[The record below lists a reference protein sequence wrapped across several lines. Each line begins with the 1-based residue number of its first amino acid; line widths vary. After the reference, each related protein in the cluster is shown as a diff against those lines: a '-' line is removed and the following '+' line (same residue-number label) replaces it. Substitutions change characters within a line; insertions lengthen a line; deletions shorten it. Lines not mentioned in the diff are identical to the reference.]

1 MTNVFDING
10 SEFLLILV
18 VAVLVIGPERLPKY
32 AAQLGAW
39 VRTMREFLRTAKER
53 VDAELGEQAADVDWT
68 ALDPRRYDPRR
79 IVREALTDVVDVDDP
94 LGLKGTSPGGPTAN
108 GRAAANGST
117 AAANGTAANGTAAGG
132 AAAGGT
138 AQQHSS
144 APDPARA
151 AADEPV
157 FDPDAT

>member
-1 MTNVFDING
+1 MTSVFDING

-39 VRTMREFLRTAKER
+39 VRTMRQFLRTAKER

-79 IVREALTDVVDVDDP
+79 IVREALLDDP
-94 LGLKGTSPGGPTAN
+94 PAVPAAGAAVRSYTS
-108 GRAAANGST
+108 RARPVGAGVE
-117 AAANGTAANGTAAGG
+117 GTAVAPVAAVAPVIGAVADPAASVVSTDAGEAAAAGG
-132 AAAGGT
+132 A
-138 AQQHSS
+138 
-144 APDPARA
+144 PFD
-151 AADEPV
+151 DE
-157 FDPDAT
+157 AT